1 MPLMISLIF
10 NDLSEN
16 LIQCVFYEILGCVL
30 RLVENCAVNT
40 RIVGFTEFLTLVILA
55 NICIL

>member
-1 MPLMISLIF
+1 MPCIMYILY
-10 NDLSEN
+10 NDLVEN

-55 NICIL
+55 NIFIL

>member
-1 MPLMISLIF
+1 MIYIF
-10 NDLSEN
+10 FNYLSEN
-16 LIQCVFYEILGCVL
+16 LIQCMFYEILGCVL

-40 RIVGFTEFLTLVILA
+40 RIVGFTELLTLVILA